1 MKYAKKITKITD
13 FEYLCDCFCKFVR
26 LKKKIM
32 RVLLDIREDK
42 VPFMM
47 EMFTNLDFVKT
58 VSEKDEII
66 EEIKQGIKEVNQI
79 RAGKLKGIPARQ
91 LLNDI

>member
-1 MKYAKKITKITD
+1 
-13 FEYLCDCFCKFVR
+13 
-26 LKKKIM
+26 M